1 MPTNRINRLRK
12 ESGMNQ
18 KELGAMLGVGQ
29 TTVSAWETGKNE
41 PDNESMH
48 KMAKFFRVS
57 IGYLMGYESNP
68 DAGLTRAER
77 EQYSKE
83 NAEAFQKRQEKL
95 EAEQFS
101 HYEDPE
107 DPYAAELEELAE
119 FDEWKETDQTTYFEF
134 FQLNK
139 LGDYLTKE
147 QRQRILDV
155 AKVMFPNAEKGLYTD
170 ETTHK

>member
-41 PDNESMH
+41 PDNESMN
-48 KMAKFFRVS
+48 KMAKFFQVS
-57 IGYLMGYESNP
+57 IGYLMGYENNP
-68 DAGLTRAER
+68 TAGLTRAER
-77 EQYSKE
+77 EQFRKE
-83 NAEAFQKRQEKL
+83 NAEAYQKRQEEL
-95 EAEQFS
+95 EAEQFNR
-101 HYEDPE
+101 YEEPE
-107 DPYAAELEELAE
+107 DSVLADMEYHAE
-119 FDEWKETDQTTYFEF
+119 FEEWQKTDQTTYFEF
-134 FQLNK
+134 FKLNK

-147 QRQRILDV
+147 QRERILDV

-170 ETTHK
+170 EATHK

>member
-1 MPTNRINRLRK
+1 MPINRINRLRK

-29 TTVSAWETGKNE
+29 TTISAWETGKNE

-48 KMAKFFRVS
+48 KMAKLFQVS

-68 DAGLTRAER
+68 YSGL
-77 EQYSKE
+77 SKE
-83 NAEAFQKRQEKL
+83 ELRQIEEKS
-95 EAEQFS
+95 E
-101 HYEDPE
+101 
-107 DPYAAELEELAE
+107 EELLKKMEEVDLGNDIDINPAE
-119 FDEWKETDQTTYFEF
+119 NEEADFLEWKETDQMTYFEF

-139 LGDYLTKE
+139 LGDYLTKD

-155 AKVMFPNAEKGLYTD
+155 AKIMFPNVEKGLYTD
-170 ETTHK
+170 ETAHK

>member
-29 TTVSAWETGKNE
+29 TTISAWETGKNE

-48 KMAKFFRVS
+48 KMAKFFQVS
-57 IGYLMGYESNP
+57 IGYLMGYESSRV
-68 DAGLTRAER
+68 AGLT
-77 EQYSKE
+77 Q
-83 NAEAFQKRQEKL
+83 
-95 EAEQFS
+95 
-101 HYEDPE
+101 
-107 DPYAAELEELAE
+107 AELEQYRQENEEAFLRRQAEQEEHDFDPPELDSIMEEAN
-119 FDEWKETDQTTYFEF
+119 FYEWQNTDQTTYFEF

-155 AKVMFPNAEKGLYTD
+155 ARVMFPNAEKGLHTD
-170 ETTHK
+170 ETAHK

>member
-48 KMAKFFRVS
+48 KMAKFFQVS
-57 IGYLMGYESNP
+57 IGYLMGYESSP
-68 DAGLTRAER
+68 QASLTAAER
-77 EQYSKE
+77 EQYRKE
-83 NAEAFQKRQEKL
+83 NEEAFHKQQEEQ
-95 EAEQFS
+95 EAKQFAQ
-101 HYEDPE
+101 EEEPPE
-107 DPYAAELEELAE
+107 DLIKEYDALSDYRA
-119 FDEWKETDQTTYFEF
+119 WQETDQTTYFEF

-155 AKVMFPNAEKGLYTD
+155 ARVMFPNAEKGLHTD
-170 ETTHK
+170 ETAHK